1 MSAIRPGVETS
12 EFKMAKS
19 SGIWSA
25 VMIVVGLVAA
35 IAACL
40 VDIPN
45 LPPVVSTVAGAAVT
59 ISGIITKAWTSI
71 HYNHG
76 RALVKSAA
84 EGGY

>member
-1 MSAIRPGVETS
+1 MAAIRPGVETS

-59 ISGIITKAWTSI
+59 ISGIITKAWTAI
-71 HYNHG
+71 HYGDG

-84 EGGY
+84 EERS